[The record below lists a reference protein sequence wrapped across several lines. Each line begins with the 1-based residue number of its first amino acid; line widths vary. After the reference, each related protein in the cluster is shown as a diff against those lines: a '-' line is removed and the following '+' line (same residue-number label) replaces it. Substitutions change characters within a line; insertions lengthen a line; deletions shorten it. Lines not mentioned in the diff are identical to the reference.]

1 MAKHFH
7 ARLPCITIEVLFV
20 DCNIKFR
27 TYGVTNFMDNISNY
41 LNFIQQEIVA
51 EKKTVKVARLIIL
64 LIKIEKELYT
74 VKNTLSQLQ
83 SNEEA
88 ESKSDSQNTVKGK
101 LATVEM
107 LLDKIRKARLN
118 LNYYFI

>member
-1 MAKHFH
+1 
-7 ARLPCITIEVLFV
+7 
-20 DCNIKFR
+20 
-27 TYGVTNFMDNISNY
+27 MDNISNY

-51 EKKTVKVARLIIL
+51 EEKTVKVARLIIL

-74 VKNTLSQLQ
+74 VKTTLSQLQ

-88 ESKSDSQNTVKGK
+88 QDKSDSQNTVKGK